1 MTKDAERI
9 SERLRNAQMA
19 RAAELY
25 YRQELSQQQIAK
37 VLGCSHSTVS
47 RLLAEARETGV
58 VEIHIR
64 RHVETVPGLASQ
76 LRSLFNLREAIV
88 VPNAGTDAANL
99 RAVGS
104 AAADLLLSIMNNGR
118 SIGVTWGNT
127 LAHMVDALEQV
138 PLEGVEVIQM
148 SGALGEGDP
157 DVDGPK
163 LAIKLAEYFGGTC
176 KLVPAPAIVESA
188 EARETLMRQ
197 PAVRRALARAAEAD
211 IMVQGIGTLA
221 ETMSSLER
229 AGYIGAAD
237 RKAAHAQG
245 AVGHIVARMID
256 ADGNEVG
263 DLAERVVSVPLDSM
277 RQAKW
282 SIGVSAAAAK
292 VPAILG
298 ALRGG
303 YFNTIVVDEESAQ
316 AMLRLRNV
324 AAA

>member
-1 MTKDAERI
+1 MERPV
-9 SERLRNAQMA
+9 SERLRNAQMT

-58 VEIHIR
+58 VEINIR
-64 RHVETVPGLASQ
+64 RHVETMPDLASQ
-76 LRSLFNLREAIV
+76 LRSLFKLREAIV
-88 VPNAGTDAANL
+88 VPNAGTDEANL

-118 SIGVTWGNT
+118 SVGVTWGNT
-127 LAHMVDALEQV
+127 LYHMVNALEHV

-163 LAIKLAEYFGGTC
+163 LAIKLAEYFNGTC

-188 EARETLMRQ
+188 EARDTLMRQ
-197 PAVRRALARAAEAD
+197 PAVERALKRAARAD
-211 IMVQGIGTLA
+211 IMVQGIGALTR
-221 ETMSSLER
+221 TQSSLER
-229 AGYIGAAD
+229 AGYIGSAG
-237 RKAAHAQG
+237 RKAAQAQG

-256 ADGNEVG
+256 ADGDEVG
-263 DLAERVVSVPLDSM
+263 DYAQRVISVPLESM
-277 RQAKW
+277 RRAKW
-282 SIGVSAAAAK
+282 SIGVSAAVAK

-316 AMLRLRNV
+316 AMLRVRDV